1 MGSGMR
7 GLSIHHVSS
16 LVHLTVE
23 QACLFPTT
31 NSLLLT
37 PYSSPF
43 TLHQDCIKS
52 LSGLSP
58 NVPPKTS
65 HNEHIE
71 AFPLPIGIAK
81 LKVSIA
87 KIIITIINFIITIAK
102 IIISII
108 NFIISIIKIIIGD
121 SNFFHH
127 DGKNYHPD
135 SNFFYHDRKNYH
147 RNLYL
152 KGRHNYISCQ
162 DIPDKCRDVRVQ
174 GFNTWPRYGD
184 V

>member
-1 MGSGMR
+1 LVAYLQGLEKSVWGNGVRHERAFHPPRFLSRAFDRGTGMP
-7 GLSIHHVSS
+7 VPYNE
-16 LVHLTVE
+16 LT
-23 QACLFPTT
+23 A
-31 NSLLLT
+31 
-37 PYSSPF
+37 PYSILF

-52 LSGLSP
+52 FSGLSP

-87 KIIITIINFIITIAK
+87 KIIITII
-102 IIISII
+102 
-108 NFIISIIKIIIGD
+108 KIIIGD

-135 SNFFYHDRKNYH
+135 SNYFYHDRKNYH

-162 DIPDKCRDVRVQ
+162 DIRDKCRDVRVQ